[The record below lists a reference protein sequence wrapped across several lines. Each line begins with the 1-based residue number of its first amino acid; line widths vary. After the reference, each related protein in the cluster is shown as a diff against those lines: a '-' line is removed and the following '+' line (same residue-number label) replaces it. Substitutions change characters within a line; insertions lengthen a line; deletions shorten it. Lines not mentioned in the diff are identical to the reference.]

1 LVDEL
6 WYPLIELS
14 KLGGGVFGKEGKE
27 EGETADYAEDTEGEM
42 RGFTILDPDQ
52 KVRVNLRITKQKKG
66 KDGVMGGI
74 KRMVKCELRKL

>member
-1 LVDEL
+1 VGAFLARRERGDR
-6 WYPLIELS
+6 
-14 KLGGGVFGKEGKE
+14 
-27 EGETADYAEDTEGEM
+27 ETADYAEDTEGEM